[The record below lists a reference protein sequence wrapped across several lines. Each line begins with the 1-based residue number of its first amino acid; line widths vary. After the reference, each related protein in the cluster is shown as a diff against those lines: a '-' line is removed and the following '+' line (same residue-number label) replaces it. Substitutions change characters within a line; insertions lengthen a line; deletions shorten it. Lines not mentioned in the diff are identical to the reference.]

1 MLMQLCLFWIIQ
13 KINPLLAITGS
24 NSKLDFQQCE
34 MRHIVLDWAKN
45 DRYPPFC
52 FNGNVKKSFP
62 VTLKTSRSI
71 KGKSLLL
78 ALIPGFGQ
86 R

>member
-1 MLMQLCLFWIIQ
+1 M
-13 KINPLLAITGS
+13 AITGS

-52 FNGNVKKSFP
+52 FNENVKKRFP
-62 VTLKTSRSI
+62 
-71 KGKSLLL
+71 
-78 ALIPGFGQ
+78 
-86 R
+86 